1 MEPNRV
7 YPVHLNR
14 NVQAAMG
21 SSTTVDM
28 NMENENVKGGQPKH

>member
-7 YPVHLNR
+7 YLVHLNR

-21 SSTTVDM
+21 SSTTDDM
-28 NMENENVKGGQPKH
+28 NVDNENGKGGQPKH